1 MIARGGLW
9 PPADRPPARRRWLL
23 ALAAASALVG
33 TLAGA
38 VAHAQPLS
46 PFATAK
52 AQTLLREKY
61 SCLGCHRLGD
71 EGGVLAPTLHDVRTR
86 RDAAYIAAMVRDP
99 QRMRPGAAMPRTR
112 MPESDRQLITRFL
125 GGDVTADRSASAAP
139 ASAAPAPAAPAP
151 ALATTAPTT
160 PPDTNGAALYRTWCA
175 GCHGATGQG
184 NGPNAKALPVPPA
197 RHADAAAMS
206 RRPDDSLYDTIDGG
220 GAIMNRSPRMPAFGG
235 TLSPVQI
242 RALTAHIRTL
252 CRCTGPAWSRDG
264 SR

>member
-9 PPADRPPARRRWLL
+9 PPAGRPPARRRALL
-23 ALAAASALVG
+23 ALAAASALAG
-33 TLAGA
+33 TLAGT

-112 MPESDRQLITRFL
+112 MPESDRRLITRFL
-125 GGDVTADRSASAAP
+125 GGDVTAELP
-139 ASAAPAPAAPAP
+139 ASPAP
-151 ALATTAPTT
+151 ATTAPTT

-197 RHADAAAMS
+197 RHADAATMS
-206 RRPDDSLYDTIDGG
+206 QRPDDALYDTIDGG
-220 GAIMNRSPRMPAFGG
+220 GAIMNRSARMPAFGG
-235 TLSPVQI
+235 TLSPGQI

-264 SR
+264 GR

>member
-1 MIARGGLW
+1 
-9 PPADRPPARRRWLL
+9 
-23 ALAAASALVG
+23 
-33 TLAGA
+33 
-38 VAHAQPLS
+38 
-46 PFATAK
+46 
-52 AQTLLREKY
+52 
-61 SCLGCHRLGD
+61 LGD

-125 GGDVTADRSASAAP
+125 GGDVTASTS
-139 ASAAPAPAAPAP
+139 
-151 ALATTAPTT
+151 TT
-160 PPDTNGAALYRTWCA
+160 PPAASPAAATPADTNGAALYRTWCA

-220 GAIMNRSPRMPAFGG
+220 GAIMNRSARMPAFGG

>member
-1 MIARGGLW
+1 MTPRASI
-9 PPADRPPARRRWLL
+9 RPPARRRWIL
-23 ALAAASALVG
+23 ALAAASTVASALTG
-33 TLAGA
+33 T
-38 VAHAQPLS
+38 VARAQPLS

-61 SCLGCHRLGD
+61 SCLGCHRLGT
-71 EGGVLAPTLHDVRTR
+71 EGGVLAPALHDVRTR
-86 RDAAYIAAMVRDP
+86 RDAAYIAAIVRDP
-99 QRMRPGAAMPRTR
+99 QRLRPGAAMPRTR

-125 GGDVTADRSASAAP
+125 GGDVTAGRSASAAP
-139 ASAAPAPAAPAP
+139 SPAPAPAP
-151 ALATTAPTT
+151 ATTAPTT

-197 RHADAAAMS
+197 RHADATAMS
-206 RRPDDSLYDTIDGG
+206 QRPDDSLYDTIDGG
-220 GAIMNRSPRMPAFGG
+220 GAIMNRSARMPAFGG

>member
-1 MIARGGLW
+1 MTPRASI
-9 PPADRPPARRRWLL
+9 RPPARRRWIL
-23 ALAAASALVG
+23 ALAAASTVASALTG
-33 TLAGA
+33 T
-38 VAHAQPLS
+38 VARAQPLS

-52 AQTLLREKY
+52 APTLLREKY
-61 SCLGCHRLGD
+61 SCLGCHRLGN
-71 EGGVLAPTLHDVRTR
+71 EGGVLAPALHDVRTR
-86 RDAAYIAAMVRDP
+86 RDAAYIAAIVRDP
-99 QRMRPGAAMPRTR
+99 QRLRPGAAMPRTR

-125 GGDVTADRSASAAP
+125 GGDVTAGLP
-139 ASAAPAPAAPAP
+139 ASPAPAP
-151 ALATTAPTT
+151 ATTAPTT

-197 RHADAAAMS
+197 RHADATTMS
-206 RRPDDSLYDTIDGG
+206 QRPDDTLYDTIDGG
-220 GAIMNRSPRMPAFGG
+220 GAIMNRSARMPAFGG

>member
-9 PPADRPPARRRWLL
+9 PPAGRPPARRRALL

-33 TLAGA
+33 ALAGT

-125 GGDVTADRSASAAP
+125 GGDVTAELTAS
-139 ASAAPAPAAPAP
+139 PAP
-151 ALATTAPTT
+151 ATTAPTT
-160 PPDTNGAALYRTWCA
+160 PADTNGAALYRIWCA

-206 RRPDDSLYDTIDGG
+206 RRPDDALYDTIDGG
-220 GAIMNRSPRMPAFGG
+220 GAIMNRSARMPAFGG

-264 SR
+264 TR